1 MPAFFRALG
10 KHGKKQYIRAHYI
23 PTMSATPRTDEEVRE
38 LLRLLPRYR
47 VLLHNDDVHAMDEVV
62 LALVRTVPA
71 LSIEAAT
78 AIMFEAHNTGR
89 AQVVIC
95 PREPAEYYR
104 ERLESFS
111 LTSTI
116 EPV

>member
-1 MPAFFRALG
+1 MPAFFRA
-10 KHGKKQYIRAHYI
+10 HGKKQYIQAHFVDN
-23 PTMSATPRTDEEVRE
+23 TTAQTRTDEEVRE

-47 VLLHNDDVHAMDEVV
+47 VVLHNDDVHAMDEVV
-62 LALVRTVPA
+62 MALLRTVPT

-89 AQVVIC
+89 AQVIIC
-95 PREPAEYYR
+95 PREPAEHYR
-104 ERLESFS
+104 ERLEHFT
-111 LTSTI
+111 LTCTI

>member
-1 MPAFFRALG
+1 MPAFFRA
-10 KHGKKQYIRAHYI
+10 HGKKQYIQAHFVDN
-23 PTMSATPRTDEEVRE
+23 TTAQTRTDEEVRE

-47 VLLHNDDVHAMDEVV
+47 VVLHNDDVHAMDEVV
-62 LALVRTVPA
+62 MALLRTVPT

-89 AQVVIC
+89 AQVIIC

-104 ERLESFS
+104 ERLERFT
-111 LTSTI
+111 LTCTI

>member
-1 MPAFFRALG
+1 MPAFFRA
-10 KHGKKQYIRAHYI
+10 HGKKQFIQTHYLHR
-23 PTMSATPRTDEEVRE
+23 MNAAPRTDEEIRE

-47 VLLHNDDVHAMDEVV
+47 VMLHNDDINSMDEVI
-62 LALVRTVPA
+62 LALVRTVPT
-71 LSIEAAT
+71 LSIDAAT
-78 AIMFEAHNTGR
+78 AIMFEAHTSGS
-89 AQVVIC
+89 AQVIIC

-104 ERLESFS
+104 ERLERFS

>member
-1 MPAFFRALG
+1 MPAFFRA
-10 KHGKKQYIRAHYI
+10 HGKKQFIQTRYM
-23 PTMSATPRTDEEVRE
+23 MSAAPRTEDEIRE

-47 VLLHNDDVHAMDEVV
+47 VILHNDDVHSMDEVIV
-62 LALVRTVPA
+62 ALIRTVPA
-71 LSIEAAT
+71 LSFDTAT
-78 AIMFEAHNTGR
+78 AIMFEAHKTGH
-89 AQVVIC
+89 AEVIVC

-104 ERLESFS
+104 ERLESYS